1 MRPITASSHSRH
13 FSLAGLALV
22 LMVALIG
29 CQQPVAPAASGGT
42 HDYTINGPETP
53 PTVDAALQNQ
63 PPVAAP
69 IAGQTNLLQNPDLE
83 NFTGNNPDN
92 WVPCAPDGVQAS
104 SDAANGLKAVLISR
118 NRTCLYQSA
127 RISPGQ
133 NLNLTCQAKLVQN
146 QGWTGWGLAF
156 YDASFQK
163 IGTAPTRR
171 ITSATYEQY
180 DTSAT
185 TPATAAYAT
194 VWAYTDGQLL
204 LDQCSLTVADT
215 SNIGDLMVNGGFEGS
230 LTNWALCSDAGLVSI
245 SSTAQSGVRA
255 LRLAQNGCAYQDTEL
270 KPNHEYEFTC
280 QAKITGNRY
289 TEISLVYMD
298 ANWKTIIR
306 NGVRVSNTAYS
317 SYSVRL
323 VTPANMVR
331 SAVAF
336 YSQSDEA
343 LFDGCSLKDTGLEI
357 ISEEFQKGKWSPSQ
371 AWPLLAIHTSLLP
384 NGDVLTWDSNADDIE
399 TNSLNAHPYKP
410 TRAVRWNP
418 VTNTFTS
425 VDSNTGKDLFCAGLN
440 VLANG
445 NVLAAGGNQVPGN
458 GQHNAISIFD
468 PSNNTWSRGPDMA
481 ANRWYPSVTN
491 LANGDALITSGGPSI
506 PEVYSST
513 GTGSGTLRKLS
524 TADLGL
530 ALYPWMQLA
539 PNGKVVHFGPEG
551 TLHSL
556 DTSNTG
562 GWTTLGTRDANYRD
576 YGSYAMFAPGKV
588 LVTGG
593 AASLKTAQIVDI
605 NNGLNVS
612 SAAAMNIGR
621 RQHNLTLL
629 PDGSAIAT
637 GGISNGAGL
646 VDVNAAVYPA
656 EVWKPSLDRWDLM
669 ASAAVPRQYHSTAL
683 LLPDGRILSAGG
695 GFCGACPLATYFN
708 KNAEIFSPTYLFNKD
723 GTAAARPSISSAP
736 ASTAYA
742 SSFNVTT
749 DTDIARV
756 TLIAL
761 SSVTH
766 SVNMNQRFMDLA
778 FTKSGNNLTVTAPAN
793 ANLAP
798 PGTYMLFVLNAQGV
812 PSVAK
817 MVKIQ

>member
-1 MRPITASSHSRH
+1 MRISQSSSTTRYAS
-13 FSLAGLALV
+13 FAGLTILLIAT
-22 LMVALIG
+22 LIG
-29 CQQPVAPAASGGT
+29 CQTPLTPT
-42 HDYTINGPETP
+42 NNTPDYSINGPGTP
-53 PTVDAALQNQ
+53 PAVDAALQNQ

-69 IAGQTNLLQNPDLE
+69 LAGQTNLLRNPDLE

-92 WVPCAPDGVQAS
+92 WVPCAPNALLPS
-104 SDAANGLKAVLISR
+104 SDVASGLKAVLIAQ
-118 NRTCLYQSA
+118 NRSCLYQSA
-127 RISPGQ
+127 QVTAGQ
-133 NLNLTCQAKLVQN
+133 SLNLTCQAKLVQN
-146 QGWTGWGLAF
+146 LGWTGWGLTF
-156 YDASFQK
+156 YDAGFQK
-163 IGTAPTRR
+163 IGEAPTRR
-171 ITSATYEQY
+171 ITSLNYEQY

-185 TPATAAYAT
+185 APANAAYAT
-194 VWAYTDGQLL
+194 AWAYTEGQML
-204 LDQCSLTVADT
+204 LDQCSLTVADPA
-215 SNIGDLMVNGGFEGS
+215 IVGDLLVNGGFEGN
-230 LTNWALCSDAGLVSI
+230 LTNWTNCNDTNLLSI
-245 SSTAQSGVRA
+245 STQAQSGARA
-255 LRLAQNGCAYQDTEL
+255 LRLAQNGCAYQNTEL
-270 KPNHEYEFTC
+270 KPNHEYELAC
-280 QAKITGNRY
+280 QAKVTGNRY

-306 NGVRVSNTAYS
+306 KGVQVSAGTYS
-317 SYSVRL
+317 SSSVRL

-331 SAVAF
+331 SAAAF

-343 LFDGCSLKDTGLEI
+343 LFDSCTLKDTGLEI
-357 ISEEFQKGKWSPSQ
+357 ISEEFQKGKWSGVQ

-384 NGDVLTWDSNADDIE
+384 TGEVLAWDSNNDDIE
-399 TNSLNAHPYKP
+399 TNSLPDHPFRP
-410 TRAVRWNP
+410 TRATLWNP
-418 VTNTFTS
+418 STNAFTS
-425 VDSNTGKDLFCAGLN
+425 VNSNTGKDLFCAGHT

-445 NVLAAGGNQVPGN
+445 NVIAAGGNQVPGN
-458 GQHNAISIFD
+458 GQHNAISVFN
-468 PSNNTWSRGPDMA
+468 PSNNTWTRGPDMA

-513 GTGSGTLRKLS
+513 GTGSGTLRRL
-524 TADLGL
+524 TGADLGL

-556 DTSNTG
+556 DTNNTG
-562 GWTTLGTRDANYRD
+562 GWTTLGTRDGNYRD

-593 AASLKTAQIVDI
+593 AASLKTTQIVDV
-605 NNGLNVS
+605 NNGLNTS
-612 SAAAMNIGR
+612 SAAAMNFGR

-629 PDGSAIAT
+629 PDGSAIAN
-637 GGISNGAGL
+637 GGISNGAAL
-646 VDVNAAVYPA
+646 VDVNAAVYAA
-656 EVWKPSLDRWDLM
+656 EIWKPNLNRWDVM
-669 ASAAVPRQYHSTAL
+669 DSEKIPRQYHATTL

-708 KNAEIFSPTYLFNKD
+708 KNAQIFSPSYLFNKD
-723 GTAAARPSISSAP
+723 GTPAKQPAITSAP
-736 ASTAYA
+736 ASATYNSGFA
-742 SSFNVTT
+742 VKT

-756 TLIAL
+756 SLIAL

-766 SVNMNQRFMDLA
+766 SVNMNQRFMELV

>member
-1 MRPITASSHSRH
+1 MRTSRSSSSARYA
-13 FSLAGLALV
+13 SLAGLAV
-22 LMVALIG
+22 LLIATLIG
-29 CQQPVAPAASGGT
+29 CQQPLAPTSKSP
-42 HDYTINGPETP
+42 DYTIDGPGTP
-53 PTVDAALQNQ
+53 PAVDSALQNQ

-69 IAGQTNLLQNPDLE
+69 TGLTNLLRNPDLE

-92 WVPCAPDGVQAS
+92 WVPCAPNALLPS
-104 SDAANGLKAVLISR
+104 SDASSGLKAVLIAQ
-118 NRTCLYQSA
+118 NRSCLYQSA
-127 RISPGQ
+127 QITAGQ
-133 NLNLTCQAKLVQN
+133 SLNLTCQAKLVQD
-146 QGWTGWGLAF
+146 QGWTGWGLTF

-163 IGTAPTRR
+163 LGDAPTRR
-171 ITSATYEQY
+171 VTSLTYEQY

-185 TPATAAYAT
+185 APATAAYAT
-194 VWAYTDGQLL
+194 VWAYSEGQML
-204 LDQCSLTVADT
+204 LDQCSLTVADL
-215 SNIGDLMVNGGFEGS
+215 SVVGDLLVNGGFEGN
-230 LTNWALCSDAGLVSI
+230 LTNWALCNDASLVNI
-245 SSTAQSGVRA
+245 STQAQSGARA
-255 LRLAQNGCAYQDTEL
+255 LRLAQNGCAYQNTEL

-280 QAKITGNRY
+280 QAKVTGNRY

-306 NGVRVSNTAYS
+306 KGARVSADTYS

-343 LFDGCSLKDTGLEI
+343 LFDTCTLKDTGLEI
-357 ISEEFQKGKWSPSQ
+357 ISAEYTKGKWSDVQ
-371 AWPLLAIHTSLLP
+371 AWPLLAIHANLLP
-384 NGDVLTWDSNADDIE
+384 TGEVLAWDSNADDIE
-399 TNSLNAHPYKP
+399 SNSLPDHPFKP
-410 TRAVRWNP
+410 TRVTLWNP
-418 VTNTFTS
+418 STNAFTS
-425 VDSNTGKDLFCAGLN
+425 VNSNTGKDLFCAGHT

-445 NVLAAGGNQVPGN
+445 NVIAAGGNQVPGN
-458 GQHNAISIFD
+458 GQHNAISIFN
-468 PSNNTWSRGPDMA
+468 PSNNTWTRGPDMA

-506 PEVYSST
+506 PEVYSSN
-513 GTGSGTLRKLS
+513 GTLRKL
-524 TADLGL
+524 TGADLGL

-556 DTSNTG
+556 DTNNTG
-562 GWTTLGTRDANYRD
+562 GWTTLGTRDASYRD

-593 AASLKTAQIVDI
+593 AASLNTTQIVDV
-605 NNGLNVS
+605 NNGLSTS
-612 SAAAMNIGR
+612 SAAAMNFGR
-621 RQHNLTLL
+621 RQHNLTLM

-646 VDVNAAVYPA
+646 VDVNAAVYTA
-656 EVWKPSLDRWDLM
+656 EVWKPSLNRWDAM
-669 ASAAVPRQYHSTAL
+669 DSEKVARQYHSTAL

-708 KNAEIFSPTYLFNKD
+708 KNAQIFSPTYLFNKD
-723 GTAAARPSISSAP
+723 GTPATRPNITNAP
-736 ASTAYA
+736 ASATYA
-742 SSFNVTT
+742 SSFAVTT
-749 DTDIARV
+749 NADIARV

-766 SVNMNQRFMDLA
+766 SVNMNQRFMELA
-778 FTKSGNNLTVTAPAN
+778 FTKTGNNLNVTAPAN

>member
-1 MRPITASSHSRH
+1 MGHSAFSSYTRQI
-13 FSLAGLALV
+13 SL
-22 LMVALIG
+22 VALATILIATLMG
-29 CQQPVAPAASGGT
+29 CQQPITSTLRPP
-42 HDYTINGPETP
+42 DYTINGPGVP
-53 PTVDAALQNQ
+53 PAVDNALQNQ

-69 IAGQTNLLQNPDLE
+69 IAGQTNLLRNPDLE
-83 NFTGNNPDN
+83 TFSGNNPDN
-92 WVPCAPDGVQAS
+92 WVPCAPNVLQPS
-104 SDAANGLKAVLISR
+104 SDAASGLKAVLIAQ
-118 NRTCLYQSA
+118 NRSCLYQSVQ
-127 RISPGQ
+127 ITPGQ
-133 NLNLTCQAKLVQN
+133 NLNLSCQAKLVQD
-146 QGWTGWGLAF
+146 QGWTGWGLSF

-163 IGTAPTRR
+163 INNAPTRR
-171 ITSATYEQY
+171 ITSLTYEQY

-185 TPATAAYAT
+185 SPANAAYAT
-194 VWAYTDGQLL
+194 VWAYSEGQML
-204 LDQCSLTVADT
+204 LDQCNLSVAET
-215 SNIGDLMVNGGFEGS
+215 SSIGDLMVNGGFEGS
-230 LTNWALCSDAGLVSI
+230 LTNWSLCNDANLIGI
-245 SSTAQSGVRA
+245 STQAQSGARA
-255 LRLAQNGCAYQDTEL
+255 LRLAQYGCAYQDTQL
-270 KPNHEYEFTC
+270 KANHEYELTC
-280 QAKITGNRY
+280 QAKTTGNRY

-298 ANWKTIIR
+298 ASWKTIIR
-306 NGVRVSNTAYS
+306 KGVQITSGAYS
-317 SYSVRL
+317 NFSVRL
-323 VTPANMVR
+323 VTPANMIR
-331 SAVAF
+331 SAVAL

-343 LFDGCSLKDTGLEI
+343 LFDACTLKDTGLEI
-357 ISEEFQKGKWSPSQ
+357 IGEEFLKGKWSGVQ

-384 NGDVLTWDSNADDIE
+384 SGEVLTWDSNSDDIE
-399 TNSLNAHPYKP
+399 TNSVNAHPYKP
-410 TRAVRWNP
+410 TRASLWNP

-425 VDSNTGKDLFCAGLN
+425 VDSNTGKDLFCAGQT

-468 PSNNTWSRGPDMA
+468 SQSNTWSRGPDMV

-506 PEVYSST
+506 PEVYSSN
-513 GTGSGTLRKLS
+513 GTGSGTLRQLTGAS
-524 TADLGL
+524 LGL
-530 ALYPWMQLA
+530 ALYPWLQLA
-539 PNGKVVHFGPEG
+539 PNGKVVHLGPEG

-556 DTSNTG
+556 DTNNTG
-562 GWTTLGTRDANYRD
+562 GWSTLGTRDSDYRD

-593 AASLKTAQIVDI
+593 GASLKTTKVVDI
-605 NNGLNVS
+605 NNALNVS

-656 EVWKPSLDRWDLM
+656 EVWKPSLDRWDMM

-723 GTAAARPSISSAP
+723 GSSAP
-736 ASTAYA
+736 RPGITNAPATAAYG
-742 SSFNVTT
+742 SSFAVKT
-749 DTDIARV
+749 DSDIARV

-766 SVNMNQRFMDLA
+766 SVNMNQRFMELA
-778 FTKSGNNLTVTAPAN
+778 FTNSGNGLTVTAPAN

-817 MVKIQ
+817 MIKMQ

>member
-1 MRPITASSHSRH
+1 MRTSRSSSSARYA
-13 FSLAGLALV
+13 SLAGLAL
-22 LMVALIG
+22 LLIATLIG
-29 CQQPVAPAASGGT
+29 CQQPLELTSKSP
-42 HDYTINGPETP
+42 DYTINGPGTP
-53 PTVDAALQNQ
+53 PAVDAALQNQ

-69 IAGQTNLLQNPDLE
+69 IAGQTNLLRNPDLE

-92 WVPCAPDGVQAS
+92 WVPCAPNALQPS
-104 SDAANGLKAVLISR
+104 SDAASGLKAVLIAQ
-118 NRTCLYQSA
+118 NRSCLYQSA
-127 RISPGQ
+127 QITPGQ
-133 NLNLTCQAKLVQN
+133 SLNLTCQAKLVQD
-146 QGWTGWGLAF
+146 QGWTGWGLSF

-163 IGTAPTRR
+163 LGDAPTRR
-171 ITSATYEQY
+171 ITSLNYEQY

-185 TPATAAYAT
+185 APATAAYAT
-194 VWAYTDGQLL
+194 AWAYSEGQML

-215 SNIGDLMVNGGFEGS
+215 SSIGDLMVNGGFEGN
-230 LTNWALCSDAGLVSI
+230 LTNWALCNDANLVSI
-245 SSTAQSGVRA
+245 STQAQSGARA
-255 LRLAQNGCAYQDTEL
+255 LRLAQNGCAYQNTEL
-270 KPNHEYEFTC
+270 KPNHEYELTC
-280 QAKITGNRY
+280 QAKVSGNRY
-289 TEISLVYMD
+289 TEIGLVYMD

-306 NGVRVSNTAYS
+306 KGVRVSAGTYS
-317 SYSVRL
+317 SSSVRL

-331 SAVAF
+331 SAVAL

-343 LFDGCSLKDTGLEI
+343 LFDTCILKDTGLEI
-357 ISEEFQKGKWSPSQ
+357 ISEEFQKGKWSGVQ

-399 TNSLNAHPYKP
+399 TNSLNNHPYKP

-418 VTNTFTS
+418 ITNAFIS

-458 GQHNAISIFD
+458 GQHNAMSIFD
-468 PSNNTWSRGPDMA
+468 SQTNTWTRGPDMA

-513 GTGSGTLRKLS
+513 GTLRKLS

-556 DTSNTG
+556 DTNNTG
-562 GWTTLGTRDANYRD
+562 SWTTLGTRDANYRD

-593 AASLKTAQIVDI
+593 AASLKTTQIVDV
-605 NNGLNVS
+605 NNGLSTS

-656 EVWKPSLDRWDLM
+656 EVWKPNLDRWDMM

-723 GTAAARPSISSAP
+723 GTPAARPSITGAP
-736 ASTAYA
+736 ASAAYA
-742 SSFNVTT
+742 SNLVVTT
-749 DTDIARV
+749 NTDVSRV

-766 SVNMNQRFMDLA
+766 SVNMNQRFMELA
-778 FTKSGNNLTVTAPAN
+778 FTKSGNNLTVTAPLN

-812 PSVAK
+812 PSVAT

>member
-1 MRPITASSHSRH
+1 MLTLAASSHTRH
-13 FSLAGLALV
+13 FWLAGLATV
-22 LMVALIG
+22 LMIALVG
-29 CQQPVAPAASGGT
+29 CQQPVPPASKSPE
-42 HDYTINGPETP
+42 YSINGPGTP

-69 IAGQTNLLQNPDLE
+69 VAGQTNLLRNPDLE

-92 WVPCAPDGVQAS
+92 WVPCAPNALLPS
-104 SDAANGLKAVLISR
+104 SDAASGLKAVLISQ
-118 NRTCLYQSA
+118 NRSCLYQSA
-127 RISPGQ
+127 QITPGQ
-133 NLNLTCQAKLVQN
+133 SLNLTCQAKLVQN
-146 QGWTGWGLAF
+146 QGWTGWGLTF
-156 YDASFQK
+156 YDAAFQK
-163 IGTAPTRR
+163 IGEAPTRR
-171 ITSATYEQY
+171 IVSPNYEQY

-185 TPATAAYAT
+185 APATAAYAT
-194 VWAYTDGQLL
+194 AWAYTEGQML
-204 LDQCSLTVADT
+204 LDQCSLTVADPA
-215 SNIGDLMVNGGFEGS
+215 IVGDLLVNGGFEGN
-230 LTNWALCSDAGLVSI
+230 LTNWTNCNDTSLLSI
-245 SSTAQSGVRA
+245 STQAQSGARA
-255 LRLAQNGCAYQDTEL
+255 LRLAQNGCAYQNTEL

-289 TEISLVYMD
+289 TEIGLVYMD

-306 NGVRVSNTAYS
+306 KGSQVTAGTYS
-317 SYSVRL
+317 SSSVRL
-323 VTPANMVR
+323 VTPANMIR
-331 SAVAF
+331 SAVAL

-343 LFDGCSLKDTGLEI
+343 LFDTCTLKDTGLEI
-357 ISEEFQKGKWSPSQ
+357 ISEEYQKGKWSGVQ

-384 NGDVLTWDSNADDIE
+384 NGDVLTWDSNNDDIE
-399 TNSLNAHPYKP
+399 TNSLNNHPYKP

-418 VTNTFTS
+418 ITNAFTS

-445 NVLAAGGNQVPGN
+445 KVLAVGGNQVPGN

-468 PSNNTWSRGPDMA
+468 SQSNTWSRGPDMA

-513 GTGSGTLRKLS
+513 GTLRRL
-524 TADLGL
+524 TGADLGL

-556 DTSNTG
+556 DTNNTG
-562 GWTTLGTRDANYRD
+562 GWTTLGTRDSDYRD

-593 AASLKTAQIVDI
+593 GGSLNTTKIVDI

-656 EVWKPSLDRWDLM
+656 EVWKPSLDRWDMM

-695 GFCGACPLATYFN
+695 GFCGVCPLATYFN

-723 GTAAARPSISSAP
+723 ATPAARPSITGAPVSA
-736 ASTAYA
+736 TFA
-742 SSFNVTT
+742 SSFTVKT

-766 SVNMNQRFMDLA
+766 SVNMNQRFMELV
-778 FTKSGNNLTVTAPAN
+778 FTKAGNNLTVTAPAN

-817 MVKIQ
+817 MVKMQ

>member
-1 MRPITASSHSRH
+1 MRPPASSSYTRH
-13 FSLAGLALV
+13 FSLAGLATV
-22 LMVALIG
+22 LTFALIA
-29 CQQPVAPAASGGT
+29 CQQPISPATNTPDYAISGPG
-42 HDYTINGPETP
+42 TP
-53 PTVDAALQNQ
+53 PAVDTALQNQ
-63 PPVAAP
+63 PPVAGP
-69 IAGQTNLLQNPDLE
+69 ITGQTNLLQNPDLE

-92 WVPCAPDGVQAS
+92 WVPCAPNALLPS
-104 SDAANGLKAVLISR
+104 SDAANGLKAVLIAQ
-118 NRTCLYQSA
+118 NRSCLYQSA
-127 RISPGQ
+127 QISAGQ

-146 QGWTGWGLAF
+146 QGWTGWGLSF

-163 IGTAPTRR
+163 IGEAPTRR
-171 ITSATYEQY
+171 ITSVTYEQY
-180 DTSAT
+180 DTSA
-185 TPATAAYAT
+185 PAPANAAYAT
-194 VWAYTDGQLL
+194 AWAYSEGQML
-204 LDQCSLTVADT
+204 LDQCSLTVTDT
-215 SNIGDLMVNGGFEGS
+215 SSIGDLMVNGGFEGN
-230 LTNWALCSDAGLVSI
+230 LTNWALCNDANFISI
-245 SSTAQSGVRA
+245 STQAQSGARA
-255 LRLAQNGCAYQDTEL
+255 LRLAQNGCVYQDTEL

-280 QAKITGNRY
+280 QAKVTGNRY
-289 TEISLVYMD
+289 TEMSLVYMD

-306 NGVRVSNTAYS
+306 NGVRVTNTAYS

-323 VTPANMVR
+323 ITPANMVR

-336 YSQSDEA
+336 YNQSDEA
-343 LFDGCSLKDTGLEI
+343 LFDGCTLKDTGLEI
-357 ISEEFQKGKWSPSQ
+357 ISSEYTKGKWSDVQ
-371 AWPLLAIHTSLLP
+371 AWPLLAIHASLLP
-384 NGDVLTWDSNADDIE
+384 TGEVLAWDSNNDDIE
-399 TNSLNAHPYKP
+399 SNSLPDHPFKP
-410 TRAVRWNP
+410 TRATLWNP
-418 VTNTFTS
+418 STNAFSS
-425 VDSNTGKDLFCAGLN
+425 VNSNTGKDLFCAGHT

-445 NVLAAGGNQVPGN
+445 KVIAAGGNQVPGN

-468 PSNNTWSRGPDMA
+468 PSNNTWTRGPDMA

-524 TADLGL
+524 GADLGL

-556 DTSNTG
+556 DTNNTG

-593 AASLKTAQIVDI
+593 AASLKTTQIVDV
-605 NNGLNVS
+605 NNSLNVS
-612 SAAAMNIGR
+612 SAAAMNYGR

-629 PDGSAIAT
+629 PDGKAIAT

-646 VDVNAAVYPA
+646 VDVNAAVYSA
-656 EVWKPSLDRWDLM
+656 EIWNPSANRWDVM
-669 ASAAVPRQYHSTAL
+669 ASEQIARQYHSIAL

-695 GFCGACPLATYFN
+695 GFCGACPLGTYFN
-708 KNAEIFSPTYLFNKD
+708 KNAQIFSPTYLFNKD
-723 GTAAARPSISSAP
+723 GSPATRPSITGAP
-736 ASTAYA
+736 ASAAYA
-742 SSFNVTT
+742 SSFAVKT
-749 DTDIARV
+749 DTDVSKV

-766 SVNMNQRFMDLA
+766 SVNMNQRFMELT

-798 PGTYMLFVLNAQGV
+798 PGTYMLFALNAQGV

>member
-1 MRPITASSHSRH
+1 MRILRSSNPARH
-13 FSLAGLALV
+13 ASLAGLAV
-22 LMVALIG
+22 LLIATLIG
-29 CQQPVAPAASGGT
+29 CQQPLEPTNKSP
-42 HDYTINGPETP
+42 DYTINGPGTP
-53 PTVDAALQNQ
+53 PAVDAALQNQ

-69 IAGQTNLLQNPDLE
+69 IAGQTNLLRNPDLE

-92 WVPCAPDGVQAS
+92 WVPCAPNALLPS
-104 SDAANGLKAVLISR
+104 SDAASGLKAVLISQ
-118 NRTCLYQSA
+118 NRSCLYQSA
-127 RISPGQ
+127 QIAPGQ
-133 NLNLTCQAKLVQN
+133 SLNLTCQAKLVQD
-146 QGWTGWGLAF
+146 QGWTGWGLTF

-163 IGTAPTRR
+163 LGDAPTRR
-171 ITSATYEQY
+171 ITSLNYEQY

-185 TPATAAYAT
+185 APATAAYAT
-194 VWAYTDGQLL
+194 AWAYTEGQML
-204 LDQCSLTVADT
+204 LDNCSLTVADPAVV
-215 SNIGDLMVNGGFEGS
+215 GDLMVNGGFEGN
-230 LTNWALCSDAGLVSI
+230 LTNWTNCNDTSLISI
-245 SSTAQSGVRA
+245 STQAQAGARA
-255 LRLAQNGCAYQDTEL
+255 LRLAQNGCAYQNTEL

-280 QAKITGNRY
+280 QAKVSGNRY

-306 NGVRVSNTAYS
+306 KGARVSAGTYS
-317 SYSVRL
+317 SSSVRL
-323 VTPANMVR
+323 VTPANMVK
-331 SAVAF
+331 SAVAL
-336 YSQSDEA
+336 YNQSDEA
-343 LFDGCSLKDTGLEI
+343 LFDTCTLKDTGLEI
-357 ISEEFQKGKWSPSQ
+357 ISSEYSKGKWSDVQ

-384 NGDVLTWDSNADDIE
+384 TGEVLAWDSYADDIE
-399 TNSLNAHPYKP
+399 SNSLPDHPFKP
-410 TRAVRWNP
+410 TRVTLWNP
-418 VTNTFTS
+418 NTNAFTG
-425 VDSNTGKDLFCAGLN
+425 VNSNTGKDLFCAGHT

-445 NVLAAGGNQVPGN
+445 NVIAAGGNQVPGN
-458 GQHNAISIFD
+458 GQHNAISIFN
-468 PSNNTWSRGPDMA
+468 PSNNTWTRGPDMA

-513 GTGSGTLRKLS
+513 GTLRRL
-524 TADLGL
+524 TGADLGL

-556 DTSNTG
+556 DTNGTG
-562 GWTTLGTRDANYRD
+562 GWTTLGTRDSNYRD

-593 AASLKTAQIVDI
+593 AASLNTTQIVDV
-605 NNGLNVS
+605 NNGLSTS
-612 SAAAMNIGR
+612 SAAAMNFGR

-656 EVWKPSLDRWDLM
+656 EVWKPSLDRWDVM
-669 ASAAVPRQYHSTAL
+669 ASAVVPRQYHSTAL

-723 GTAAARPSISSAP
+723 GTPATRPSISSAP
-736 ASTAYA
+736 ASAVYA
-742 SSFNVTT
+742 SSFAVTT
-749 DTDIARV
+749 NTDIARV
-756 TLIAL
+756 TLIAP

-766 SVNMNQRFMDLA
+766 SVNMNQRFMELA

-817 MVKIQ
+817 MVKLQ

>member
-1 MRPITASSHSRH
+1 MHPPSRFTAGRNLTC
-13 FSLAGLALV
+13 LAAV
-22 LMVALIG
+22 MIATLIG
-29 CQQPVAPAASGGT
+29 CQQPLAPAKSAP
-42 HDYTINGPETP
+42 DYSITGPGTP
-53 PTVDAALQNQ
+53 PDVDSALQNQ

-69 IAGQTNLLQNPDLE
+69 IAGQSNLLQNPDLE

-92 WVPCAPDGVQAS
+92 WVPCAPNALQPS
-104 SDAANGLKAVLISR
+104 SDAASGLKAVLIAQ
-118 NRTCLYQSA
+118 NRSCLYQSA
-127 RISPGQ
+127 QISAGQ
-133 NLNLTCQAKLVQN
+133 NLSLTCQAKLVQN
-146 QGWTGWGLAF
+146 LGWTGWGLNF

-163 IGTAPTRR
+163 IGSAPTRR
-171 ITSATYEQY
+171 ITSTIYEQY

-185 TPATAAYAT
+185 APVNAAYAT
-194 VWAYTDGQLL
+194 VWAYSEGQML
-204 LDQCSLTVADT
+204 LDQCNLSLTTT
-215 SNIGDLMVNGGFEGS
+215 SSIGDLLVNGGFEGN
-230 LTNWALCSDAGLVSI
+230 LTNWTNCNDTNLIGISTQAQAG
-245 SSTAQSGVRA
+245 ARA
-255 LRLAQNGCAYQDTEL
+255 LRLAQNGCTYQDTEL
-270 KPNHEYEFTC
+270 KPNHEYELTC
-280 QAKITGNRY
+280 QAKVTGNRF
-289 TEISLVYMD
+289 TELSLVYMD

-306 NGVRVSNTAYS
+306 NGIRVTTTAYS
-317 SYSVRL
+317 NYSVRL
-323 VTPANMVR
+323 ITPANMIR

-336 YSQSDEA
+336 YNQSDEA
-343 LFDGCSLKDTGLEI
+343 LFDACTLKDTGLEI
-357 ISEEFQKGKWSPSQ
+357 ISEEYTKGKWSGVQ

-468 PSNNTWSRGPDMA
+468 SQSNTWSRGPDMA

-506 PEVYSST
+506 PEVYSSN
-513 GTGSGTLRKLS
+513 GTLRKLS

-556 DTSNTG
+556 DTSSTG
-562 GWTTLGTRDANYRD
+562 GWTTLGTRDSSYRD

-593 AASLKTAQIVDI
+593 GASLNTTTVVDI
-605 NNGLNVS
+605 NNGLTVS
-612 SAAAMNIGR
+612 GAATMNIGR

-656 EVWKPSLDRWDLM
+656 EVWKPSLNHWDLM

-708 KNAEIFSPTYLFNKD
+708 KNAEMFSPTYLFNKD
-723 GTAAARPSISSAP
+723 GTPAVRPSITSAP
-736 ASTAYA
+736 AATAYA
-742 SSFNVTT
+742 SSFAVAT
-749 DTDIARV
+749 DTDVARV
-756 TLIAL
+756 TLIAI

-778 FTKSGNNLTVTAPAN
+778 FTKSGNNLNVTAPAS

>member
-1 MRPITASSHSRH
+1 MRTSRSSSSARYA
-13 FSLAGLALV
+13 SLAGLAV
-22 LMVALIG
+22 LLIATLIG
-29 CQQPVAPAASGGT
+29 CQQPLAPTSKSP
-42 HDYTINGPETP
+42 DYTIDGPGTP
-53 PTVDAALQNQ
+53 PAVDAALQNQ

-69 IAGQTNLLQNPDLE
+69 TGLTNLLRNPDLE

-92 WVPCAPDGVQAS
+92 WEPCAPNALLPS
-104 SDAANGLKAVLISR
+104 SDAASGLKAVLIAQ
-118 NRTCLYQSA
+118 NRSCLYQSA
-127 RISPGQ
+127 QITPGQ
-133 NLNLTCQAKLVQN
+133 SLNLTCQAKLVQD
-146 QGWTGWGLAF
+146 QGWTGWGLTF

-163 IGTAPTRR
+163 IGDAPTRR
-171 ITSATYEQY
+171 ITSLTYEQY

-185 TPATAAYAT
+185 APATAAYAT
-194 VWAYTDGQLL
+194 AWAYSEGQML
-204 LDQCSLTVADT
+204 LDNCSLTVADP
-215 SNIGDLMVNGGFEGS
+215 SVVGDLMVNGGFEGN
-230 LTNWALCSDAGLVSI
+230 LTNWALCNDASLVSI
-245 SSTAQSGVRA
+245 STQSQSGARA
-255 LRLAQNGCAYQDTEL
+255 LRLAQNGCAYQNTEL

-280 QAKITGNRY
+280 QAKVTGNRY

-306 NGVRVSNTAYS
+306 KGARVSADTYS
-317 SYSVRL
+317 NYSVRL

-331 SAVAF
+331 SAVAL

-343 LFDGCSLKDTGLEI
+343 LFDTCTLKDTGLEI
-357 ISEEFQKGKWSPSQ
+357 ISAEYSKGKWSDVQ
-371 AWPLLAIHTSLLP
+371 AWPLLAIHASLLP
-384 NGDVLTWDSNADDIE
+384 TGEVLAWDSNADDIE
-399 TNSLNAHPYKP
+399 SNSLPDHPFKP
-410 TRAVRWNP
+410 TRVTLWNP
-418 VTNTFTS
+418 STNAFTS
-425 VDSNTGKDLFCAGLN
+425 VNSNTGKDLFCAGHT

-445 NVLAAGGNQVPGN
+445 NVIAAGGNQVPGN
-458 GQHNAISIFD
+458 GQHNAISIFN
-468 PSNNTWSRGPDMA
+468 PSNNTWTRGPDMA
-481 ANRWYPSVTN
+481 ANRWYASVTN

-513 GTGSGTLRKLS
+513 GTLRKLS

-556 DTSNTG
+556 DTNNTG
-562 GWTTLGTRDANYRD
+562 GWTTLGTRDASYRD

-593 AASLKTAQIVDI
+593 AASLNTTQIVDV
-605 NNGLNVS
+605 NNGLSTS
-612 SAAAMNIGR
+612 SAATMNFGR
-621 RQHNLTLL
+621 RQHNLTLM

-646 VDVNAAVYPA
+646 VDVNAAVYTA
-656 EVWKPSLDRWDLM
+656 EVWKPSLNRWDAM
-669 ASAAVPRQYHSTAL
+669 DSEKVARQYHSTAL

-708 KNAEIFSPTYLFNKD
+708 KNAQIFSPTYLFNKD
-723 GTAAARPSISSAP
+723 GTPATRPNITNAP

-742 SSFNVTT
+742 SSFAVTT
-749 DTDIARV
+749 NTDIARV

-766 SVNMNQRFMDLA
+766 SVNMNQRFMELA
-778 FTKSGNNLTVTAPAN
+778 FAKSGNNLTVTAPAN

>member
-1 MRPITASSHSRH
+1 MRTSRSSSSARYA
-13 FSLAGLALV
+13 SLAGLAL
-22 LMVALIG
+22 LLIATLIG
-29 CQQPVAPAASGGT
+29 CQQPLELTSKSP
-42 HDYTINGPETP
+42 DYTINGPGTP
-53 PTVDAALQNQ
+53 PAVDAALQNQ

-69 IAGQTNLLQNPDLE
+69 IAGQTNLLRNPDLE

-92 WVPCAPDGVQAS
+92 WVPCAPNALQPS
-104 SDAANGLKAVLISR
+104 SDTASGLKAVLIAQ
-118 NRTCLYQSA
+118 NRSCLYQSA
-127 RISPGQ
+127 QITPGQ
-133 NLNLTCQAKLVQN
+133 SLNLTCQAKLVQD
-146 QGWTGWGLAF
+146 QGWTGWGLSF

-163 IGTAPTRR
+163 LGDAPTRR
-171 ITSATYEQY
+171 ITSLNYEQY

-185 TPATAAYAT
+185 APATAAYAT
-194 VWAYTDGQLL
+194 AWAYSEGQML

-215 SNIGDLMVNGGFEGS
+215 SSIGDLMVNGGFEGN
-230 LTNWALCSDAGLVSI
+230 LTNWALCNDANLVSI
-245 SSTAQSGVRA
+245 STQAQSGARA
-255 LRLAQNGCAYQDTEL
+255 LRLAQNGCAYQNTEL
-270 KPNHEYEFTC
+270 KPNHEYELTC
-280 QAKITGNRY
+280 QAKVSGNRY
-289 TEISLVYMD
+289 TEIGLVFMD
-298 ANWKTIIR
+298 ANWKTILR
-306 NGVRVSNTAYS
+306 KGVRVSAGTYS
-317 SYSVRL
+317 SSSVRL

-331 SAVAF
+331 SAVAL

-343 LFDGCSLKDTGLEI
+343 LFDTCTLKDTGLEI
-357 ISEEFQKGKWSPSQ
+357 ISEEFQKGKWSGVQ

-399 TNSLNAHPYKP
+399 TNSLNNHPYKP

-418 VTNTFTS
+418 ITNAFIS

-458 GQHNAISIFD
+458 GQHNAMSIFD
-468 PSNNTWSRGPDMA
+468 SQTNTWTRGPDMA

-513 GTGSGTLRKLS
+513 GTLRKLS

-556 DTSNTG
+556 DTNNTG
-562 GWTTLGTRDANYRD
+562 SWTTLGTRDANYRD

-593 AASLKTAQIVDI
+593 AASLKTTQIVDV
-605 NNGLNVS
+605 NNGLSTS

-656 EVWKPSLDRWDLM
+656 EVWKPSLDRWDMM
-669 ASAAVPRQYHSTAL
+669 ASAVVPRQYHSTAL

-723 GTAAARPSISSAP
+723 GTPAARPSITGAP
-736 ASTAYA
+736 ASAAYA
-742 SSFNVTT
+742 SNLVVTT
-749 DTDIARV
+749 NTDVSRV

-766 SVNMNQRFMDLA
+766 SVNMNQRFMELA
-778 FTKSGNNLTVTAPAN
+778 FTKSGNNLTVTAPLN

-812 PSVAK
+812 PSVAT

>member
-1 MRPITASSHSRH
+1 MRTLRSSSSARYA
-13 FSLAGLALV
+13 SLAGLAV
-22 LMVALIG
+22 LLIATLIG
-29 CQQPVAPAASGGT
+29 CQQPLAPTSKSPE
-42 HDYTINGPETP
+42 YTIDGPGTP
-53 PTVDAALQNQ
+53 PAVDAALQNQ

-69 IAGQTNLLQNPDLE
+69 TGLINLLRNPDLE

-92 WVPCAPDGVQAS
+92 WVPCSPNALLPS
-104 SDAANGLKAVLISR
+104 SDAVSGLKAVLIAQ
-118 NRTCLYQSA
+118 NRSCLYQSA
-127 RISPGQ
+127 QITPGQ
-133 NLNLTCQAKLVQN
+133 SLNLTCQAKLVQD
-146 QGWTGWGLAF
+146 QGWTGWGLTF

-163 IGTAPTRR
+163 LGDAPTRR
-171 ITSATYEQY
+171 ITSLTYEQY

-185 TPATAAYAT
+185 APATAAYAT
-194 VWAYTDGQLL
+194 AWAYSEGQML
-204 LDQCSLTVADT
+204 LDQCSLTVADPAVV
-215 SNIGDLMVNGGFEGS
+215 GDLMVNGGFEGN
-230 LTNWALCSDAGLVSI
+230 LTNWALCNDASLVSI
-245 SSTAQSGVRA
+245 STQSQSGARA
-255 LRLAQNGCAYQDTEL
+255 LRLAQNGCAYQNTEL

-280 QAKITGNRY
+280 QAKVTGNRY

-306 NGVRVSNTAYS
+306 KGARVSADTYS
-317 SYSVRL
+317 SSSVRL

-331 SAVAF
+331 SAVAL

-343 LFDGCSLKDTGLEI
+343 LFDTCTLKDTGLEI
-357 ISEEFQKGKWSPSQ
+357 ISSEYSKGKWSDVQ
-371 AWPLLAIHTSLLP
+371 AWPLLAIHASLLP
-384 NGDVLTWDSNADDIE
+384 TGEVLAWDSNADDIE
-399 TNSLNAHPYKP
+399 TNSLPDHPFKP
-410 TRAVRWNP
+410 TRVTLWNP
-418 VTNTFTS
+418 STNAFTS
-425 VDSNTGKDLFCAGLN
+425 VNSNTGKDLFCAGHT

-445 NVLAAGGNQVPGN
+445 NVIAAGGNQVPGN
-458 GQHNAISIFD
+458 GQHNAISIFN
-468 PSNNTWSRGPDMA
+468 PSNNTWTRGPDMA

-506 PEVYSST
+506 PEVYSSN
-513 GTGSGTLRKLS
+513 GTLRKLS

-556 DTSNTG
+556 DTNNTG
-562 GWTTLGTRDANYRD
+562 SWTTLGTRDASYRD

-593 AASLKTAQIVDI
+593 AASLNTTQIVDV
-605 NNGLNVS
+605 NNGLSTS
-612 SAAAMNIGR
+612 SAAAMNFGR

-629 PDGSAIAT
+629 PDGSAIAN
-637 GGISNGAGL
+637 GGISNGAAL
-646 VDVNAAVYPA
+646 VDVNAAVYAA
-656 EVWKPSLDRWDLM
+656 EIWKPNLNRWDVM
-669 ASAAVPRQYHSTAL
+669 DSEKVPRQYHATTL

-708 KNAEIFSPTYLFNKD
+708 KNAQIFSPTYLFNKD
-723 GTAAARPSISSAP
+723 GTPAARPSITNAP
-736 ASTAYA
+736 ASATYA
-742 SSFNVTT
+742 SSFAVTT
-749 DTDIARV
+749 NADIARV
-756 TLIAL
+756 SLIAL

-766 SVNMNQRFMDLA
+766 SVNMNQRFMELA

-798 PGTYMLFVLNAQGV
+798 PGTYMLFVLNTQGV